1 MMDDLAMLTATD
13 LVAHYRRKTLSPV
26 EVTEAVLAR
35 VDRCEPEL
43 NAFCVLDGDF
53 ALAAARDSEARWQS
67 GTPLGLVDGV
77 PTTIKD
83 VVTAKGWPTR
93 RGSCTSPA
101 EGPWDVDAPAPARM
115 REHGAVLLGK
125 TTTPEY
131 GWKGVTDCPLTGITR
146 NPWNTDL
153 TPGGSSGGAAAACAT
168 GMGALH
174 VGSDGGG
181 SIRMPCALTGVF
193 GIKAT
198 SGRVPIYPTNALGN
212 TVHHGPM
219 TRTVTDAAL
228 MLTILSEPDA
238 RDWFALP
245 YEPRDWRVG
254 LDDGVRGLRIAYS
267 RNFGYADVD
276 PEIADLVEDAAQ
288 VLADLGAVVE
298 ELDPGFDNPMEAF
311 RTNFFLSLRSAIDT
325 VPEERRGEFDPGF
338 VRWVDAYRDKDADAL
353 LAAHGVR
360 MALGHTMNVFLDSW
374 DLLLTPQLPIAAFE
388 AGVEVPAGRGMTSWM
403 EWSPFTYPFNFTG
416 HPAAAVPCG
425 LTPAGLPTAFQLV
438 GARYRED
445 LVLRAARAYES
456 AHPFQMPPQPG
467 D

>member
-1 MMDDLAMLTATD
+1 MTDDLAMMSATD
-13 LVAHYRRKTLSPV
+13 LVAHYRRRTLSPV
-26 EVTEAVLAR
+26 EVTQAALAR
-35 VDRCEPEL
+35 IDVCDPVL
-43 NAFCVLDGDF
+43 NAFCVLNGDF
-53 ALAAARDSEARWQS
+53 ALAAARESETRWRN
-67 GTPLGLVDGV
+67 GTPQGLVDGV

-83 VVTAKGWPTR
+83 VVLAKGWPTR
-93 RGSCTSPA
+93 RGSRTSPA
-101 EGPWDVDAPAPARM
+101 DGPWDVDAPATARM

-131 GWKGVTDCPLTGITR
+131 GWKGVTDCPLTGTTR

-168 GMGALH
+168 GMGTLH

-198 SGRVPIYPTNALGN
+198 SGRVPVYPANALGN

-219 TRTVTDAAL
+219 TRTVMDTAL
-228 MLTILSEPDA
+228 MLTILAEPDA
-238 RDWFALP
+238 RDWFAVP
-245 YEPRDWRVG
+245 HQPRDWRVG

-267 RNFGYADVD
+267 RNLGYADVD
-276 PEIADLVEDAAQ
+276 PGIAALVDAAAQ
-288 VLADLGAVVE
+288 TLADLGAVVE
-298 ELDPGFDNPMEAF
+298 EQDPGFDNPMEPF
-311 RTNFFLSLRSAIDT
+311 RTNYFSSLRPIIDA

-338 VRWVDAYRDKDADAL
+338 VRWVDAYRDRDADAL
-353 LAAHGVR
+353 IAAKSVQ

-388 AGVEVPAGRGMTSWM
+388 VDAEVPAGSGLTSWM

-416 HPAAAVPCG
+416 HPAASVPCG
-425 LTPAGLPTAFQLV
+425 LTSGRLPAAIQLV
-438 GARYRED
+438 GPRYRED

-456 AHPFQMPPQPG
+456 AHAFEMPPLPAE
-467 D
+467 

>member
-1 MMDDLAMLTATD
+1 MTDDLAMMTATD
-13 LVAHYRRKTLSPV
+13 LVTHYRRKTLSPV

-35 VDRCEPEL
+35 TDRCESAL

-53 ALAAARDSEARWQS
+53 ALAAARESEARWHT
-67 GTPLGLVDGV
+67 GAPLGLVDGV

-93 RGSCTSPA
+93 RGSRTSPA
-101 EGPWDVDAPAPARM
+101 EGPWEVDAPAPARL

-181 SIRMPCALTGVF
+181 SIRIPSAFTGVF

-198 SGRVPIYPTNALGN
+198 SGRVPVFPANALGN

-228 MLTILSEPDA
+228 MLTVLSEPDA
-238 RDWFALP
+238 RDWFAIP

-254 LDDGVRGLRIAYS
+254 LDDGVRGMRIAYS
-267 RNFGYADVD
+267 RNLGYAEVD
-276 PEIADLVEDAAQ
+276 PEIAALVESAAQ
-288 VLADLGAVVE
+288 VLADLGAVIE
-298 ELDPGFDNPMEAF
+298 EQDPGFDNPMEAF
-311 RTNFFLSLRSAIDT
+311 RTNFISCLRPVVDA
-325 VPEERRGEFDPGF
+325 VPEERRDEFDPGF
-338 VRWVDAYRDKDADAL
+338 LHWVDIYRSKGADDL
-353 LAAHGVR
+353 LAAQDVR
-360 MALGHTMNVFLDSW
+360 MNLGHTMNMFLDSW

-388 AGVEVPAGRGMTSWM
+388 VDAEVPAGRGMTSWV

-416 HPAAAVPCG
+416 HPAASVPCG
-425 LTPAGLPTAFQLV
+425 LTPAGLPAAIQLV
-438 GARYRED
+438 GPRYRED

-467 D
+467 I